1 MPAWP
6 EIDWARPW
14 LLPWRSTGEP
24 VLRRARRRGL
34 VAALNEALIEQG
46 RAPVSL
52 VAGRLRFVPQAEL
65 PRGEAYEAYIARSA
79 CVPTRDNL
87 HDFFNGLAW
96 LAYPALKRRLN
107 ELQHLQLAAA
117 APVTQHSAVS
127 GPVRGAVRGAV
138 RDALTLFDENAA
150 LWAAPTVLADALRRR
165 DWHALFVTHRS
176 AWAGSPPPL
185 LFGHALLEKLVH
197 PRKPITAHVWLV
209 ASDAQH
215 EQGALGGLSVD
226 ALAGKPFLP
235 LPVLGVPGW
244 WPGNEEPGFYDDA
257 NVFRPPATARVKPAP
272 E

>member
-6 EIDWARPW
+6 EVDWARPW
-14 LLPWRSTGEP
+14 LQPWRVIGER
-24 VLRRARRRGL
+24 VLRDARQRGL
-34 VAALNEALIEQG
+34 VAALNEALLQAG
-46 RAPVSL
+46 SAQVGL
-52 VAGRLRFVPQAEL
+52 AAGRLQFVPQTEL
-65 PRGEAYEAYIARSA
+65 PRGEAYEAYVARSA

-107 ELQHLQLAAA
+107 ELQSLQLAAA
-117 APVTQHSAVS
+117 PGRQRGAVR
-127 GPVRGAVRGAV
+127 GEVRGAVRGAV

-165 DWHALFVTHRS
+165 DWHALFVTHRQ
-176 AWAGSPPPL
+176 AWAASKPPL

-197 PRKPITAHVWLV
+197 PRKPITAHVWMV
-209 ASDAQH
+209 PSDEPH
-215 EQGALGGLSVD
+215 EQGALRGLGAE
-226 ALAGKPFLP
+226 ALARKPFLP

-244 WPGNEEPGFYDDA
+244 WPGNLEQGFYDDA
-257 NVFRPPATARVKPAP
+257 TVFRRPATANVQLPP

>member
-1 MPAWP
+1 MPMWP
-6 EIDWARPW
+6 EVDSARPW
-14 LLPWRSTGEP
+14 LQPWRLTGER
-24 VLRRARRRGL
+24 VLSRALQHGL
-34 VAALNEALIEQG
+34 AAALNEALLEPSG
-46 RAPVSL
+46 ARVSL
-52 VAGRLRFVPQAEL
+52 SAGRLRFVPQAEL

-117 APVTQHSAVS
+117 APGTQ
-127 GPVRGAVRGAV
+127 RGAVRGAV

-150 LWAAPTVLADALRRR
+150 LWAAPPALANALRRR
-165 DWHALFVTHRS
+165 DWHALFVTHRN
-176 AWAGSPPPL
+176 AWAASPPPL

-197 PRKPITAHVWLV
+197 PRKPITAHVWMV
-209 ASDAQH
+209 PSDAPH
-215 EQGALGGLSVD
+215 EQGALGSLSAD

-257 NVFRPPATARVKPAP
+257 AVFRPLTAARVKPAP